1 MARSLNKKY
10 FGNRNVGSAS
20 TTADDGE
27 GGGYVASVTLG
38 TLSTYTTRPTVAFSA
53 PDKTALGAVTATGTV
68 TSEALSAAVTTAG
81 TGYVVGD
88 LLTLTSAGGSAIAYV
103 ATVSTGAIATVNF
116 TGTGASRGSFEAL
129 PGNKFPST
137 LTGGRLCAGG
147 TGTGAELTVTFRAKA
162 VVVTEQGSGY
172 TDAADAVPT
181 FTQSVTGTTVLG
193 TDTGAPGSATN
204 QENAITMTAFLTGG
218 SALTV
223 DIIRQV
229 SGRRYKVTDGTLTG
243 IVALTRTLADAAGEG
258 SIAATDSAGGEY
270 FVTKLTNRKATLTR
284 AGGSGW
290 LYATGEAAPW
300 SFAAPATIY
309 VQIANA

>member
-243 IVALTRTLADAAGEG
+243 IVALTSTLADAAGEG